1 MKKAL
6 QLSLTLIAI
15 LFFSTSA
22 IRPASHH
29 DRYTTYNFYIQ
40 NGTAWNG
47 TVTGSGALYTPS
59 PVAFGT
65 TGQYF
70 IKALTPS
77 VSYITVTITCAASG
91 SHTYGLTGGVSP
103 VPTPIVTSSG
113 TATFTGVSVIP
124 GDIDGYIH

>member
-1 MKKAL
+1 MVL
-6 QLSLTLIAI
+6 LVI

-22 IRPASHH
+22 IRPANRH
-29 DRYTTYNFYIQ
+29 DHYTTYNFYVQ

-47 TVTGSGALYTPS
+47 TITGSGALYTPS

-77 VSYITVTITCAASG
+77 VSYITVTITCGASG

-113 TATFTGVSVIP
+113 TATFTNVPVVA
-124 GDIDGYIH
+124 GDIDAYIH